1 MLLLQRATFG
11 LVCLAALVVIA
22 FAVAIPLDLRG
33 QAIFGATTI
42 VVTLALNTRG
52 SRRVTIAM
60 GLLSIAVTTRYLY
73 WRTTETLHFRSPV
86 EAAFGL
92 GLYLAELYAWA
103 ILVLGYVQTV
113 WPLERP
119 VRPLAGE
126 ADTWPT
132 VDVFIP
138 TYNES
143 LQIVQDTVLAA
154 LSMDYPRDRF
164 RVYLLDD
171 GRRPEFKA
179 FAEAAGAFYI
189 ARTDNKHAKAGN
201 LNNALGLTD
210 GELVCIFDAD
220 HIPTR
225 AFLQV
230 TVGWFQAD
238 PRLALLQTPHHFYS
252 PDPVQRNLRTVK
264 DVPDEGAL
272 FYGVVQPGNDFWN
285 AAFFC
290 GSCAVI
296 RREALNE
303 TRGFAGETVTEDAHT
318 ALKLQRR
325 GWNSAYLDIRL
336 ASGLATERLALHIGQ
351 RARWAR
357 GMIQIFRVDNPLF
370 GPGLSL
376 AQRLCYLNAMLHFFF
391 PLPRIVFLTSPLAFL
406 LFGQNIIF
414 ASAPMIAAFAV
425 PHLVQSI
432 TTSNRIQGQDRRAF
446 WGEVYE
452 SLLAFHLVVPTFVT
466 LLNPKRGKFNVT
478 DKGGLLDKGYFDAR
492 LMWPHMVVMGL
503 LVLGLAAGVA
513 KLLVGGFGVNLGTL
527 LLNASWTLFSLL
539 ILSTALAVGRET
551 RQMRAYVRVGAHLP
565 VILKFGDGREVR
577 AVTDEISMGGFAVSK
592 IGPIDRTQAIDVQL
606 LCGAQWTA
614 FPARIA
620 SVTGETLRVQFKP
633 MPIARHRELVV
644 AVMGRADAWQPHGAP
659 PSANPI
665 ASLIDLMRASASLI
679 FWWSVK
685 QPEPYAQRPV
695 VSEEEAAKTA
705 SVLCAVLACLA
716 LFAGPPPAKAQAQ
729 NQALQAPLRPEGQ
742 VQVQAPISPPAAQAE
757 PVAVGGVR
765 EVTITLGDMGV
776 RRPARLLGVNGE
788 AGIPFTLR
796 RDEVVTGAS
805 LVLNF
810 AYSPALL
817 PDLSQLNVLI
827 NDEAVASI
835 PLTREGAKGTQVEIP
850 VEPALFLTDNR
861 LNLRFVGHYTRGCE
875 DPRHSSL
882 WVNVSNLRSSLK
894 LRLQR
899 LPLRPDLNQLPAPFF
914 DGGNGTLTPLTL
926 PFVFASPPSDDA
938 LRAAAAAA
946 SYFGMAAAYHGARFP
961 ALIGGLPTGEAVVFA
976 TADDRVEGLDLPAIN
991 GPTLAVVANP
1001 RDPSSALL
1009 LVLGR
1014 DPAELRDAALTLA
1027 VGAKGLAGPV
1037 AVLGAP
1043 SLATRQPYDAPRW
1056 LRTDRKVR
1064 LGEVVDPAILQTV
1077 GLPPG
1082 PVNAAFRVSPDLFLW
1097 PRTGAPMA
1105 LRYRYPT
1112 GPWLNRE
1119 ESRLDVSLN
1128 GRYLK
1133 SFKLDHQRGAD
1144 GLRGRLLHGFRLNDQ
1159 DLSLPPYQL
1168 FGQNELQFYFDLKGH
1183 TTAACQGQQPTN
1195 VRSGIDPDTTIDLTG
1210 GHHYTQLPNLAFFAS
1225 AGFPFTRMADLSKT
1239 AVVLAPSPSLNEIE
1253 AFLDLMG
1260 RFGDATGAPVTRVR
1274 IVRNGDAAALR
1285 DHDVLLIGPTSLLTG
1300 DARLMKAAP
1309 FSVDGSRLR
1318 LRLAGFRD
1326 RVFSML
1332 GTPLDNGDREAA
1344 SDILVSAE
1352 SFSGMTSFRSP
1363 FGGDRVVVALISD
1376 RTDQLPALVQRLA
1389 DPIQNAEVKGDL
1401 VIEADNTLSSFRVG
1415 STFWAGTMPHLY
1427 RAAWWLSLHPVL
1439 MALALAGAAVVLAG
1453 PIFLLLRARERR
1465 RLKGGE
1471 EL

>member
-1 MLLLQRATFG
+1 MRLLQTAAFG
-11 LVCLAALVVIA
+11 LTCLAALVVIA
-22 FAVAIPLDLRG
+22 FAVTLTLDLRA
-33 QAIFGATTI
+33 QAIFGLTTI
-42 VVTLALNTRG
+42 VVTLLLNRHG
-52 SRRVTIAM
+52 SRRVTIAL
-60 GLLSIAVTTRYLY
+60 GLLSIAVSTRYLY
-73 WRTTETLHFRSPV
+73 WRTTETLHFRSPI

-92 GLYLAELYAWA
+92 GLFLAELYAWA
-103 ILVLGYVQTV
+103 ILVLGYIQTV
-113 WPLERP
+113 WPLARP

-126 ADTWPT
+126 ADSWPT
-132 VDVFIP
+132 IDVFIP

-164 RVYLLDD
+164 RVYVLDD

-179 FAEAAGAFYI
+179 FAEAAGALYI

-225 AFLQV
+225 AFLQI

-264 DVPDEGAL
+264 DIPDEGAL

-296 RREALNE
+296 RREALKE
-303 TRGFAGETVTEDAHT
+303 TNGFAGETVTEDAHT

-357 GMIQIFRVDNPLF
+357 GMIQIFRVDNPLT

-414 ASAPMIAAFAV
+414 ASAPMIAAFAA

-432 TTSNRIQGQDRRAF
+432 VTSNRIQGQDRRAF

-452 SLLAFHLVVPTFVT
+452 SLLAFHLVLPTITT

-492 LMWPHMVVMGL
+492 LMWPHMATIGL
-503 LVLGLAAGVA
+503 LVLGLVVGFT
-513 KLLVGGFGVNLGTL
+513 KLFLGGFGVNLGTL

-551 RQMRAYVRVGAHLP
+551 RQMRTYVRVGAHLP
-565 VILKFGDGREVR
+565 VILKFGDGREVQTE
-577 AVTDEISMGGFAVSK
+577 TDEISMGGFAVSK
-592 IGPIDRTQAIDVQL
+592 VGPVDKNQSIDVQL
-606 LCGAQWTA
+606 LCGSAWTT

-620 SVTGETLRVQFKP
+620 SVTGDTLRIQFRS

-644 AVMGRADAWQPHGAP
+644 AVMGRADAWEPNAAA

-665 ASLIDLMRASASLI
+665 ASLIDLVRASASLV

-695 VSEEEAAKTA
+695 APSKADVAKTV
-705 SVLCAVLACLA
+705 STLCALLACLA
-716 LFAGPPPAKAQAQ
+716 LFAVPAPAR
-729 NQALQAPLRPEGQ
+729 ALAPTA
-742 VQVQAPISPPAAQAE
+742 APKPAAA
-757 PVAVGGVR
+757 AAGVR
-765 EVTITLGDMGV
+765 EVTITLADMGA
-776 RRPARLLGVNGE
+776 RRPVRLLGVNGE
-788 AGIPFTLR
+788 AGIPFALR
-796 RDEVVTGAS
+796 RDEVVTGAT

-817 PDLSQLNVLI
+817 PDLSQLNVFI
-827 NDEAVASI
+827 NDEAVASL
-835 PLTREGAKGTQVEIP
+835 PLAREGARGTVLEIP

-861 LNLRFVGHYTRGCE
+861 LNLRFSGHYARGCE
-875 DPRHSSL
+875 DPLHSSL
-882 WVNVSNLRSSLK
+882 WANVSNLRSSLK

-899 LPLRPDLNQLPAPFF
+899 LPVRAELAQLPAPFF
-914 DGGNGTLTPLTL
+914 DAGSGPLIL
-926 PFVFASPPSDDA
+926 PFAFAAPPSDDA
-938 LRAAAAAA
+938 LRAAAATA
-946 SYFGMAAAYHGARFP
+946 SYFGMAASYLGFRFP
-961 ALIGGLPTGEAVVFA
+961 VLVGDLPPGDGVVFA
-976 TADDRVEGLDLPAIN
+976 TAGDRIEGLTLPAID
-991 GPTLAVVANP
+991 GPTLAIVANP

-1014 DPAELRDAALTLA
+1014 DPAEIREAALSLAVAAKSLTGPVAALGAPTLA
-1027 VGAKGLAGPV
+1027 V
-1037 AVLGAP
+1037 
-1043 SLATRQPYDAPRW
+1043 RQPYDAPRW

-1064 LGEVVDPAILQTV
+1064 LGEIIDPDTLQTV
-1077 GLPPG
+1077 GLPPA
-1082 PVNAAFRVSPDLFLW
+1082 PVTAAFRLAPDLLLW
-1097 PRTGAPMA
+1097 PRSGAPMS
-1105 LRYRYPT
+1105 LRYRYPM
-1112 GPWLNRE
+1112 GSWLNRE

-1133 SFKLDHQRGAD
+1133 SFKLDRQTGVDSFRTRLMRGFA
-1144 GLRGRLLHGFRLNDQ
+1144 LNEHDV
-1159 DLSLPPYQL
+1159 SLPPYQL

-1183 TTAACQGQQPTN
+1183 KTAACQGQQPTN
-1195 VRSGIDPDTTIDLTG
+1195 VRSGVDPDTTIDLTG

-1239 AVVLAPSPSLNEIE
+1239 TVVMAPNAGPNEIE
-1253 AFLDLMG
+1253 AFLGLMG
-1260 RFGDATGAPVTRVR
+1260 RFGDATGAPVTRLG
-1274 IVRNGDAAALR
+1274 IVRNGDEAALR
-1285 DHDVLLIGPTSLLTG
+1285 DRDLLLIGPTSLLT
-1300 DARLMKAAP
+1300 ANEHLMKGAP
-1309 FSVDGSRLR
+1309 FSSEGSRLR
-1318 LRLAGFRD
+1318 LRLATFRE
-1326 RVFSML
+1326 RAFSML
-1332 GTPLDNGDREAA
+1332 GTPLDDGQRGAA
-1344 SDILVSAE
+1344 DDVLVGAE
-1352 SFSGMTSFRSP
+1352 TFSGMTSFRSP
-1363 FGGDRVVVALISD
+1363 YGGDRVVVALLSD
-1376 RTDQLPALVQRLA
+1376 RTERLPQLVQRLA
-1389 DPIQNAEVKGDL
+1389 DPTQNAEVKGDL
-1401 VIEADNTLSSFRVG
+1401 VVQSDDTLASFRVG
-1415 STFWAGTMPHLY
+1415 PTFWAGTMPYFY
-1427 RAAWWLSLHPVL
+1427 RAAWWLSGHPL
-1439 MALALAGAAVVLAG
+1439 LLALALAGAVLVLAG
-1453 PIFLLLRARERR
+1453 PILLWLKAHERR
-1465 RLKGGE
+1465 RLKDVEGA
-1471 EL
+1471 

>member
-1 MLLLQRATFG
+1 MMRRVQTAAFG
-11 LVCLAALVVIA
+11 LTCLAALVVIA
-22 FAVAIPLDLRG
+22 FAVTLPLDLRA
-33 QAIFGATTI
+33 QAIFGLTTI
-42 VVTLALNTRG
+42 LVTLVLNRHG
-52 SRRVTIAM
+52 SRRVTIAL
-60 GLLSIAVTTRYLY
+60 GLLSIAVSTRYLF
-73 WRTTETLHFRSPV
+73 WRTTETLHFRSPL

-103 ILVLGYVQTV
+103 ILVLGYIQTV
-113 WPLERP
+113 WPLSRP
-119 VRPLAGE
+119 VRSLTGE
-126 ADTWPT
+126 TDTWPT

-154 LSMDYPRDRF
+154 LSMDYPHDRF

-171 GRRPEFKA
+171 GKRPEFKA
-179 FAEAAGAFYI
+179 FAEAAGAGYI
-189 ARTDNKHAKAGN
+189 TRDDNKHAKAGN
-201 LNNALGLTD
+201 LNNALGMTD

-225 AFLQV
+225 AFLQI

-296 RREALNE
+296 RREALKE
-303 TRGFAGETVTEDAHT
+303 TNGFAGETVTEDAHT

-357 GMIQIFRVDNPLF
+357 GMIQIFRVDNPLT

-452 SLLAFHLVVPTFVT
+452 SLLAFHLVLPTITT

-478 DKGGLLDKGYFDAR
+478 EKGGLLDKGYFDVE
-492 LMWPHMVVMGL
+492 LMWPHMAVIGL
-503 LVLGLAAGVA
+503 LVLGLVVGFT
-513 KLLVGGFGVNLGTL
+513 KLMIGGFGVNPGTL

-539 ILSTALAVGRET
+539 VLSTALAVGRET

-565 VILKFGDGREVR
+565 VILTFGDGVEIRTET
-577 AVTDEISMGGFAVSK
+577 AEISMGGFAVTK
-592 IGPIDRTQAIDVQL
+592 VGPVDGNQPIDVQL
-606 LCGAQWTA
+606 LCGEQWTS

-620 SVTGETLRVQFKP
+620 SVTGSTLRVQFKP
-633 MPIARHRELVV
+633 MPIAHHRELVV

-665 ASLIDLMRASASLI
+665 ASLIDLVRASASLV

-695 VSEEEAAKTA
+695 APAEADTKAVSI
-705 SVLCAVLACLA
+705 LCALLACLA
-716 LFAGPPPAKAQAQ
+716 LVAAPTQGRAKAPAPPLAQ
-729 NQALQAPLRPEGQ
+729 
-742 VQVQAPISPPAAQAE
+742 ITAA
-757 PVAVGGVR
+757 GGR
-765 EVTITLGDMGV
+765 EVTITLADMGPRHPV
-776 RRPARLLGVNGE
+776 RLLGVNGE
-788 AGIPFTLR
+788 AGIPFALR
-796 RDEVVTGAS
+796 RDEVVTGAT

-827 NDEAVASI
+827 NDEAVASL
-835 PLTREGAKGTQVEIP
+835 PLSREGARGTQIEIP
-850 VEPALFLTDNR
+850 VEPALFLTENR
-861 LNLRFVGHYTRGCE
+861 LNLRFAGHYARGCE
-875 DPRHSSL
+875 DPLHSSL

-899 LPLRPDLNQLPAPFF
+899 LPVRAELSQLPAPFF
-914 DGGNGTLTPLTL
+914 DPGGGSLTL
-926 PFVFASPPSDDA
+926 PFVFAGPPSDDT
-938 LRAAAAAA
+938 LRAAAATA
-946 SYFGMAAAYHGARFP
+946 SYFGTAASYHGFRFP
-961 ALIGGLPTGEAVVFA
+961 VLIGALPPGDGVVFGA
-976 TADDRVEGLDLPAIN
+976 AGGQIEGLTLPAVD
-991 GPTLAVVANP
+991 GPTLAIVANP

-1014 DPAELRDAALTLA
+1014 DPAEIREAALSLA
-1027 VGAKGLAGPV
+1027 VAAKSLTGPV
-1037 AVLGAP
+1037 ATLGAP
-1043 SLATRQPYDAPRW
+1043 TLATRQPYDAPRW

-1064 LGEVVDPAILQTV
+1064 LGEFIDPDTLQTV
-1077 GLPPG
+1077 GLPP
-1082 PVNAAFRVSPDLFLW
+1082 AAVTAPFRIAPDLFLW
-1097 PRTGAPMA
+1097 PRRGVPMT
-1105 LRYRYPT
+1105 LHYRYPM
-1112 GPWLNRE
+1112 GSWLNRE
-1119 ESRLDVSLN
+1119 ESRLDVSMN

-1133 SFKLDHQRGAD
+1133 SFKLDRQTGID
-1144 GLRGRLLHGFRLNDQ
+1144 GLRSRLMRGFALNEK
-1159 DLSLPPYQL
+1159 DLSLPPYLL

-1183 TTAACQGQQPTN
+1183 KTAACQGQQPTN

-1239 AVVLAPSPSLNEIE
+1239 VVVMAPNAGTDEIE
-1253 AFLDLMG
+1253 AFLGLMG
-1260 RFGDATGAPVTRVR
+1260 RFGDATGAPVTRLR
-1274 IVRNGDAAALR
+1274 IVRNGDEAALR
-1285 DHDVLLIGPTSLLTG
+1285 GQDVLLIGPTSLLTG
-1300 DARLMKAAP
+1300 DPSLMKNAP

-1318 LRLAGFRD
+1318 LRLATIRD
-1326 RVFSML
+1326 RAFSML
-1332 GTPLDNGDREAA
+1332 GTPLDDGQRGAA
-1344 SDILVSAE
+1344 DDVLVSAAT
-1352 SFSGMTSFRSP
+1352 FSGMTSFRSP
-1363 FGGDRVVVALISD
+1363 FGDDRVVVALISD
-1376 RTDQLPALVQRLA
+1376 RTEHLPQLVQRLA
-1389 DPIQNAEVKGDL
+1389 DPTQNALVKGDL
-1401 VIEADNTLSSFRVG
+1401 VVESDDALSSFRVG
-1415 STFWAGTMPHLY
+1415 PTFWVGTMPYMY
-1427 RAAWWLSLHPVL
+1427 RVAWWLSGHPVL
-1439 MALALAGAAVVLAG
+1439 LALALGGAVLVLAG
-1453 PIFLLLRARERR
+1453 PIFLLLRAHERR
-1465 RLKGGE
+1465 RLKDVEGS
-1471 EL
+1471 